1 MPQYNCDIYATPT
14 VCPTQTSLT
23 SLAHELH
30 YVVSANYYVAVA
42 WETTGAEDHE
52 AIFLWTNSILSSN
65 SFIREL
71 YLTSCERYKFS
82 FIKQKIDRKTKM
94 ANSTA
99 TTGTSIDALVKEG
112 KALGSIW
119 RQVNSLKQTIKENGF
134 DTRLGKLLQELKAQ
148 STVDSGQIPT
158 HVLRTHGIQQIDRRR
173 RSEALWF
180 VENEKE
186 CREFIANGN
195 FKGSSLTALQAAMRK
210 AAKADDTETTEGEP
224 SNVGQSEATEQPKA
238 DAPKPRITHKVMV
251 NTILAQAELNGLDLE
266 KIIEDL
272 MAAVPSQQVAA

>member
-1 MPQYNCDIYATPT
+1 
-14 VCPTQTSLT
+14 
-23 SLAHELH
+23 
-30 YVVSANYYVAVA
+30 
-42 WETTGAEDHE
+42 
-52 AIFLWTNSILSSN
+52 
-65 SFIREL
+65 
-71 YLTSCERYKFS
+71 
-82 FIKQKIDRKTKM
+82 M

-119 RQVNSLKQTIKENGF
+119 RQTNSLKQTIKANGF

-148 STVDSGQIPT
+148 SSSDNGQIPT

-210 AAKADDTETTEGEP
+210 AAKADEADNSEAEP
-224 SNVGQSEATEQPKA
+224 SNVGQSEPTEQPKA
-238 DAPKPRITHKVMV
+238 DAPKQRYSKTAIV
-251 NTILAQAELNGLDLE
+251 NAVIAQAELNEVDLE
-266 KIIEDL
+266 EIINDL
-272 MAAVPSQQVAA
+272 IEVLADRQKAAA

>member
-1 MPQYNCDIYATPT
+1 
-14 VCPTQTSLT
+14 
-23 SLAHELH
+23 
-30 YVVSANYYVAVA
+30 
-42 WETTGAEDHE
+42 
-52 AIFLWTNSILSSN
+52 
-65 SFIREL
+65 
-71 YLTSCERYKFS
+71 
-82 FIKQKIDRKTKM
+82 M

-99 TTGTSIDALVKEG
+99 TSGTSIDALVKEG

-134 DTRLGKLLQELKAQ
+134 DTRLGKLLQQLKAS

-210 AAKADDTETTEGEP
+210 AAKGSDEDQPAKAEP
-224 SNVGQSEATEQPKA
+224 SNVGQSDEAPEQPKA

-272 MAAVPSQQVAA
+272 MAAIPAAKAAA

>member
-1 MPQYNCDIYATPT
+1 
-14 VCPTQTSLT
+14 
-23 SLAHELH
+23 
-30 YVVSANYYVAVA
+30 
-42 WETTGAEDHE
+42 
-52 AIFLWTNSILSSN
+52 
-65 SFIREL
+65 
-71 YLTSCERYKFS
+71 
-82 FIKQKIDRKTKM
+82 M

-99 TTGTSIDALVKEG
+99 KTGTSIDALVKEG

-119 RQVNSLKQTIKENGF
+119 RQTNSLKQTIKANGF

-148 STVDSGQIPT
+148 SSSDNGQIPT

-186 CREFIANGN
+186 CRQFIEDNKY
-195 FKGSSLTALQAAMRK
+195 KGSSLTALQAAMRK
-210 AAKADDTETTEGEP
+210 AAKGSDEDQPAKAEP

-238 DAPKPRITHKVMV
+238 DAARTRITHKVMV
-251 NTILAQAELNGLDLE
+251 NTIIAQAELNGLDLE

-272 MAAVPSQQVAA
+272 MAAIPAAKAAA

>member
-1 MPQYNCDIYATPT
+1 
-14 VCPTQTSLT
+14 
-23 SLAHELH
+23 
-30 YVVSANYYVAVA
+30 
-42 WETTGAEDHE
+42 
-52 AIFLWTNSILSSN
+52 
-65 SFIREL
+65 
-71 YLTSCERYKFS
+71 
-82 FIKQKIDRKTKM
+82 M

-99 TTGTSIDALVKEG
+99 TSGTSIDALVKEG

-134 DTRLGKLLQELKAQ
+134 DTRLGKLLQQLKAS

-210 AAKADDTETTEGEP
+210 AAKGSEEDQTAKAEP
-224 SNVGQSEATEQPKA
+224 SNVGQSDAAPEQPKA
-238 DAPKPRITHKVMV
+238 DAPKQRYSKTAIV
-251 NTILAQAELNGLDLE
+251 NAVIAQAELNEVDLE
-266 KIIEDL
+266 EIINDL
-272 MAAVPSQQVAA
+272 IEVLADRQKAAA

>member
-1 MPQYNCDIYATPT
+1 MKNSAK
-14 VCPTQTSLT
+14 TS
-23 SLAHELH
+23 
-30 YVVSANYYVAVA
+30 
-42 WETTGAEDHE
+42 
-52 AIFLWTNSILSSN
+52 
-65 SFIREL
+65 
-71 YLTSCERYKFS
+71 
-82 FIKQKIDRKTKM
+82 
-94 ANSTA
+94 
-99 TTGTSIDALVKEG
+99 GTSIDALVKEG

-119 RQVNSLKQTIKENGF
+119 RQVNSLKQTTKENGF
-134 DTRLGKLLQELKAQ
+134 DTRLGKLLQQLKAS

-186 CREFIANGN
+186 CREFIAKAKY
-195 FKGSSLTALQAAMRK
+195 KGSSLTALQAAMRK
-210 AAKADDTETTEGEP
+210 AAKGSDEDQTAKAEP